1 MADRET
7 KPDRNTSSRST
18 PQRGDDRAVP
28 PDPDVDQQ
36 NDPNAEKSTA
46 SRPRGHT
53 EEADR
58 TL

>member
-1 MADRET
+1 MPDRDT
-7 KPDRNTSSRST
+7 KPDDNASSSGAPNRA
-18 PQRGDDRAVP
+18 DDRAVP
-28 PDPDVDQQ
+28 PDPDVGQQ
-36 NDPNAEKSTA
+36 NDPASQKSTA